1 MDLDVN
7 KTSRH
12 IFECEIN
19 DNFNYNVD
27 EDKFNDFLEEIQSH
41 PNAYNLTKSEM
52 AKYGIEIENASIDRI
67 KINAQSELQTKEFIC
82 VKIRGESFLYHMIR
96 KMIGLV
102 MQCMLN
108 DKDESF
114 VTTAL
119 NSFTDE
125 NIMHIPLAP
134 AEGLLLVSP
143 MFTYYDV
150 KKDIPAKLEM
160 DIDESTRQNMFFEQ
174 QLKNRICHEVNSTQC
189 FEKFRKAW
197 ENEPKL

>member
-1 MDLDVN
+1 
-7 KTSRH
+7 
-12 IFECEIN
+12 
-19 DNFNYNVD
+19 
-27 EDKFNDFLEEIQSH
+27 
-41 PNAYNLTKSEM
+41 
-52 AKYGIEIENASIDRI
+52 
-67 KINAQSELQTKEFIC
+67 
-82 VKIRGESFLYHMIR
+82 
-96 KMIGLV
+96 
-102 MQCMLN
+102 MLN

-160 DIDESTRQNMFFEQ
+160 DIDESTRQNMFFE
-174 QLKNRICHEVNSTQC
+174 E
-189 FEKFRKAW
+189 
-197 ENEPKL
+197 